1 MVHSGRRKKHDTI
14 ETRWGLARMKNPL
27 FVLKKI
33 KCAGCGKK
41 QLSSVCKE
49 CRQKNIDVM
58 EGKQET
64 LE

>member
-1 MVHSGRRKKHDTI
+1 MPKR
-14 ETRWGLARMKNPL
+14 ARDAFLRNSRQLKQVRLDNPL
-27 FVLKKI
+27 WNLPKI

-49 CRQKNIDVM
+49 CREKNQAVI
-58 EGKQET
+58 EGAQET